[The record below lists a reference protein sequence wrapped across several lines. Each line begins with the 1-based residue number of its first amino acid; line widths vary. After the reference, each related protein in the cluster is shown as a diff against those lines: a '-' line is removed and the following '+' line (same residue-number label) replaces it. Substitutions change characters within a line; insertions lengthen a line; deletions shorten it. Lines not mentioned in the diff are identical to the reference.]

1 MNTQAIFT
9 KFNRAKALALVD
21 NVVYAVNPKLNV
33 HHGAYERPYSEVYRS
48 ASSADGAAACSE
60 RVNVDQKQVE

>member
-48 ASSADGAAACSE
+48 AGSADGAATYSE
-60 RVNVDQKQVE
+60 RIDVDQKPME

>member
-48 ASSADGAAACSE
+48 VISADVAAVCSE
-60 RVNVDQKQVE
+60 RVDVDQKPME

>member
-48 ASSADGAAACSE
+48 AGSADGAAVCSE
-60 RVNVDQKQVE
+60 RIDVDQKPME